1 MRGMTV
7 GLSALILVSGGLVVP
22 LPTGSAQQPLSALE
36 RYRKLE
42 FPPTRANA
50 DKGWKER
57 VALEFEIVNT
67 ADLRSL
73 RAALKDPDPFV
84 RAIAARTL
92 GIVADKASA
101 EALAELVKA
110 DPEHMVRIRAVEAL
124 GFLKMK
130 RETIELAKKDRQGG
144 VRWAAGMAAGQLE
157 KDTDY
162 AALARKAYAA
172 GIKRE
177 DMGAAK
183 VGQPALDF
191 TAQAS
196 DGTAFKL
203 SDVLGKKP
211 MVIYFAAFDG

>member
-1 MRGMTV
+1 MRRMAV
-7 GLSALILVSGGLVVP
+7 GLSALIFVSGGLVVP
-22 LPTGSAQQPLSALE
+22 LPTGLAQQPPSALE

-42 FPPTRANA
+42 FPPTRANS

-92 GIVADKASA
+92 GILADKASA

-110 DPEHMVRIRAVEAL
+110 DLEHMVRIRAVEAL

-130 RETIELAKKDRQGG
+130 PKTIELAKEDRQGG
-144 VRWAAGMAAGQLE
+144 VPWAARMAAGQLE

-162 AALARKAYAA
+162 AALVRKAYAA

-183 VGQPALDF
+183 VGQPAPDF
-191 TAQAS
+191 TAQTSEGA
-196 DGTAFKL
+196 AFKL

-211 MVIYFAAFDG
+211 MVLYFAAFDG